1 MNRTR
6 KAIGWL
12 ILSLSSAILVA
23 ACGDS
28 GNGTPTGGAQQ
39 KKKKTKPAIAA
50 AGKPQTT
57 CPLMGGKI
65 DKAFYAD
72 HDGKRVY
79 FCCAECVA
87 KFKKDPAKYIKKLED
102 AGVTLAK
109 AAAGA
114 KEPEKG
120 HEGHDHQ

>member
-1 MNRTR
+1 MNRKR

-28 GNGTPTGGAQQ
+28 GNGTPPGGAQQ
-39 KKKKTKPAIAA
+39 QKKTKPTIAA

-79 FCCAECVA
+79 FCCAECVG
-87 KFKKDPAKYIKKLED
+87 KFKKDPAKYITKLED

-109 AAAGA
+109 APAGA
-114 KEPEKG
+114 KKPEKG
-120 HEGHDHQ
+120 HEGHGHQ

>member
-39 KKKKTKPAIAA
+39 KKKAKPAIAA

-72 HDGKRVY
+72 HDAKRVY
-79 FCCAECVA
+79 FCCAECVG